1 MHQLKQKSSITGSVK
16 GEGKLQGKSKEML
29 TSENKKFN
37 GSDEAERGVQVDHL
51 LLAAGLPVW
60 QLQKHPKNL
69 SIRQANSVPNPICPE
84 VEEGEV
90 LRQNQDNSSGSCDF
104 DSVLKVGSAG
114 THSRLP
120 PCAPTSLSSQT
131 PGVIVDATKAVG
143 KGARLVPVSYSNP
156 QDLTIN
162 HFLPVCVNTAM
173 EETCVKALVA
183 EKNAEFN
190 RKHGRLELP

>member
-1 MHQLKQKSSITGSVK
+1 MSYNCSFPQKHQLKPKASITGSVK
-16 GEGKLQGKSKEML
+16 GDVKLQGKSEEML
-29 TSENKKFN
+29 TSEKKKFN
-37 GSDEAERGVQVDHL
+37 GSDPAERGVQVDHL
-51 LLAAGLPVW
+51 LLAA
-60 QLQKHPKNL
+60 
-69 SIRQANSVPNPICPE
+69 SCIRQANSAPNPICPQ
-84 VEEGEV
+84 VEEGEIHS
-90 LRQNQDNSSGSCDF
+90 QNQNNSSGSCDF

-156 QDLTIN
+156 QDLTIT